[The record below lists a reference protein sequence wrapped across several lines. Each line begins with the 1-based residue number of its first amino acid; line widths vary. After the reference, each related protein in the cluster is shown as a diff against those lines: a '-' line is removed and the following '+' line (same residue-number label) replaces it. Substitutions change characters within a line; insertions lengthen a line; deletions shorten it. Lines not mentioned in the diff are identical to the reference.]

1 MLFSSYVFILVFLPV
16 TLLGFSV
23 CSQHGKTASLLWLLI
38 ASFVFYGYWN
48 PIHLPLI
55 AASILINFQ
64 LGRWL
69 ILRQEPTIRRL
80 CLLAGVVLNLGLISY
95 FKYCGFFAD
104 MLASISGQPVA
115 FEKLVLPLG
124 ISFFTF
130 QQLAYLVDAWQ
141 GRVRQYTLLEYAF
154 LVMFFPHLI
163 AGPIVQH
170 SDLLTQLEGQERRRQ
185 LRADDLSI
193 GVVIFVIGLFK
204 KVVIADS
211 CAPYANQVFDA
222 AATGSQLAVVQAWV
236 GVLAYTL
243 QLYFDFSGYSD
254 MAIGLGRMFSSK
266 LPLNFN
272 SPYQATSIV
281 DFWRRWHMTL
291 SRFLRDYLY
300 IPLGGSR
307 GGAYRRYFN
316 LLLTM
321 TLGGLWHGAGWT
333 FVLWGLL
340 HGIYLCVN
348 HGWSSLTNRWGWSAE
363 RSVVWRGMSW
373 LLTMACVIAGWV
385 LFRSDSLNTA
395 VSLWAS
401 LAGCAAG
408 ALAEPVAQAS
418 TVLLLMLGLLACTV
432 ALPNTQQL
440 LAAYEPSSDWSTA
453 RKFMSDIPRWLKWTA
468 WQPSAARGVLMSFVF
483 VFAITLLTRV
493 REFLYFQF

>member
-1 MLFSSYVFILVFLPV
+1 MLFSSYVFILVFLPI
-16 TLLGFSV
+16 TMLGFGV
-23 CSQHGKTASLLWLLI
+23 CSQRGKTASVLWLLV

-69 ILRQEPTIRRL
+69 LLRNELVVRRL
-80 CLLAGVVLNLGLISY
+80 CLVAGVVLNLGLISY
-95 FKYCGFFAD
+95 FKYFGFFAD
-104 MLASISGQPVA
+104 ILAAVSGQPVA

-170 SDLLTQLEGQERRRQ
+170 SDLLTQLEGQERKR
-185 LRADDLSI
+185 LRAEDLSI

-204 KVVIADS
+204 KVVIADY

-222 AATGSQLAVVQAWV
+222 AASGPQLAVVQAWV

-254 MAIGLGRMFSSK
+254 MAIGLGRMFSFK

-300 IPLGGSR
+300 IPLGGGR
-307 GGAYRRYFN
+307 CGTFRKYLN

-321 TLGGLWHGAGWT
+321 ALGGLWHGAGWT

-340 HGIYLCVN
+340 HGLFLSVN
-348 HGWSSLTNRWGWSAE
+348 HVWNSLTDRWGWSSE
-363 RSVVWRGMSW
+363 RSLVWRAMSW
-373 LLTMACVIAGWV
+373 LLTMACVMAGWI
-385 LFRSDSLNTA
+385 LFRADNLTTA
-395 VSLWAS
+395 VSIGAS
-401 LAGCAAG
+401 LGGLTAGE
-408 ALAEPVAQAS
+408 LSVPVARVG
-418 TVLLLMLGLLACTV
+418 TTLLLLVGLLACTV
-432 ALPNTQQL
+432 VLPNIQQL
-440 LAAYEPSSDWSTA
+440 LAPFEPSSDWETA
-453 RKFMSDIPRWLKWTA
+453 RKFTPAVPGWWKWA
-468 WQPSAARGVLMSFVF
+468 VWQPTAFHGVVTSFAF
-483 VFAITLLTRV
+483 VYAITQLTRI